1 MATTQSVANAIVGGI
16 TTPTAPTAVKDEGNK
31 GLVYVTIP
39 DRNVL
44 GWDHPGIGI
53 NLKHYGPGT
62 HAVSEDLAKE
72 INERLKVYHQG
83 MLELLQP
90 QVNRLVREKLASSI
104 G

>member
-1 MATTQSVANAIVGGI
+1 MATTQASANAIVGGI
-16 TTPTAPTAVKDEGNK
+16 TTPVVKTDEGK
-31 GLVYVTIP
+31 EQVYVTIP

-53 NLKHYGPGT
+53 NLQHYGPGT
-62 HAVSEDLAKE
+62 HLVAPDVAKE
-72 INERLKVYHQG
+72 INERLKIYHQG